1 MKQSV
6 ISIISPAGGVGKS
19 TISKELACIFG
30 ATRIDGKPLS
40 VCLVDGNLMFGC
52 QRALFRVSYTQH
64 DLSTWLSDH
73 RKLVGTMDYG
83 SIEELYTWSYME
95 KYISRINEHNVYLIT
110 APEKCRGGLDMTSS
124 EANTLIRT
132 LKRLFDV
139 IIIDTAN
146 DLSSLTVS
154 AIELSSK
161 ALFVI
166 NDDQRSLTK
175 MLALRQTLIRQK
187 MIESVSGK
195 AEIIFNKYS
204 QNRNQRFAD
213 PATVE
218 DILQFP
224 VVSVI
229 PYFADSIYY
238 NNRSK
243 SLALSNTSLSDPLL
257 KLARHIIPE
266 VNTSSMRAPF
276 IVRFFTKNRKKSIKL
291 CD

>member
-30 ATRIDGKPLS
+30 ATKIDGKPLS
-40 VCLVDGNLMFGC
+40 VCLVDGNLTFGC

-64 DLSTWLSDH
+64 DLGTWLSDH
-73 RKLVGTMDYG
+73 RRLLGTMDYG
-83 SIEELYTWSYME
+83 SIEDLYTWSYME
-95 KYISRINEHNVYLIT
+95 KYISRIGEHNVYLIT
-110 APEKCRGGLDMTSS
+110 APEACRGGLDMTSA

-132 LKRLFDV
+132 LRRLFDV

-154 AIELSSK
+154 AMELSSSVF
-161 ALFVI
+161 FVI

-175 MLALRQTLIRQK
+175 MLSLRQALVRQK
-187 MIESVSGK
+187 MIETISGK
-195 AEIIFNKYS
+195 AGVIFNKYPGDRRS
-204 QNRNQRFAD
+204 RFAD
-213 PATVE
+213 PSAVE

-229 PYFADSIYY
+229 PYFADTIYY

-257 KLARHIIPE
+257 SLARHIVPE
-266 VNTSSMRAPF
+266 VDTSSMRAPLIRRLF
-276 IVRFFTKNRKKSIKL
+276 AKNRKS
-291 CD
+291 